1 MGSLHFEEHDI
12 IEQTDTH
19 TLYSIGKMGEHGKA
33 DAYHILDGV
42 DVVLLSFYAQQYNPT
57 VHKSDSIVEINH
69 CLSGRAEFVMQD
81 GCLQYVGEGDLFMS
95 TLANHSDSIG
105 FPLYEYEGMVVVID
119 MQKAQRSINV
129 LLSGMCID
137 LKSLFNKYFSS
148 DACFWIGAKDAVGR
162 IFTDMYTM
170 PPEARILYYKLKVQE
185 LLLYLY
191 YFDQTVERQ
200 ENIFARHQAELI
212 KQIHAKITSNLDKR
226 HTIEELAA
234 EFHISPTTL
243 KTNFKGVFGMPI
255 ASYMKKYRLD
265 RAAELLRTT
274 TKSIAEIAGAI
285 GYDSQS
291 KFGAAFKHARGV
303 SPSEYRNQILK

>member
-19 TLYSIGKMGEHGKA
+19 TLYSIGRTDAHGKA

-69 CLSGRAEFVMQD
+69 CLSGRAEFTMQD
-81 GCLQYVGEGDLFMS
+81 GCLQYIGEDDLFMS

-105 FPLYEYEGMVVVID
+105 FPLCEYEGMVVVID
-119 MQKAQRSINV
+119 MQKAQLHIDA
-129 LLSGMCID
+129 LMLGMSID
-137 LKSLFNKYFSS
+137 LKALFNKYFNN
-148 DACFWIGAKDAVGR
+148 DACFWIGAKDTVRR
-162 IFTDMYTM
+162 IFTDMYTI
-170 PPEARILYYKLKVQE
+170 PLEARILYYKLKIQE

-191 YFDQTVERQ
+191 YFDQEGERQ
-200 ENIFARHQAELI
+200 ENIFAHHQAELI
-212 KQIHAKITSNLDKR
+212 KLIHSKITGNLDKR
-226 HTIEELAA
+226 HTIDELAA

-255 ASYMKKYRLD
+255 AAYMKKYRLD
-265 RAAELLRTT
+265 RAAELLNTT
-274 TKSIAEIAGAI
+274 TKSIAEIADAV
-285 GYDSQS
+285 GYESQS

-303 SPSEYRNQILK
+303 SPTKYRDKVK